1 MTPLR
6 QALGAAYPTHHM
18 DPDTVASIT
27 RAMQKIEMREKAHII
42 AAPMRALMDL
52 LATGEAY
59 EIDGRVVMSMPD
71 IDERFAERAE
81 WVEVPPAIEG
91 WRDCWQRLAP
101 DISTYYLGVL
111 AARLRD
117 DKPLT
122 PRLVEQARHE
132 FDATVQRL
140 VDIPPGQVT
149 SAIRTTEIAW
159 EMEKIYRTEEVA

>member
-1 MTPLR
+1 MSALR
-6 QALGAAYPTHHM
+6 QAIGAAYPAHNM

-27 RAMQKIEMREKAHII
+27 RGMRVIEKREKANII

-59 EIDGRVVMSMPD
+59 EADGRVVMRMPD

-117 DKPLT
+117 DKPIT
-122 PRLVEQARHE
+122 PRLVEQARAE
-132 FDATVQRL
+132 FDRTVAR
-140 VDIPPGQVT
+140 IPEIEDGRIS
-149 SAIRTTEIAW
+149 SAIVTTQIAW
-159 EMEKIYRTEEVA
+159 EVEKMQRSEAA

>member
-1 MTPLR
+1 MRKPTTALPRWLQAGLDRAERERKANIIARPMRNLMDMLR
-6 QALGAAYPTHHM
+6 Q
-18 DPDTVASIT
+18 
-27 RAMQKIEMREKAHII
+27 
-42 AAPMRALMDL
+42 
-52 LATGEAY
+52 GEVY
-59 EIDGRVVMSMPD
+59 EIDGRAVMRMPEV
-71 IDERFAERAE
+71 DEQFATRAE
-81 WVEVPPAIEG
+81 WCEIAPAIEG

-122 PRLVEQARHE
+122 PRLVEQAREE
-132 FDATVQRL
+132 FDATVARL

-159 EMEKIYRTEEVA
+159 EIEKLQRGEAA

>member
-1 MTPLR
+1 MSPLR

-27 RAMQKIEMREKAHII
+27 RGMRRIEKREKAHII

-59 EIDGRVVMSMPD
+59 EADGRVVMRMPD

-117 DKPLT
+117 DKPIT
-122 PRLVEQARHE
+122 PRLVGQARAE
-132 FDATVQRL
+132 FDATVAR
-140 VDIPPGQVT
+140 IPEIEDGRIS
-149 SAIRTTEIAW
+149 SAIVTTQIAW
-159 EMEKIYRTEEVA
+159 EVERMQRSEAA

>member
-1 MTPLR
+1 MR
-6 QALGAAYPTHHM
+6 KAIALPA
-18 DPDTVASIT
+18 
-27 RAMQKIEMREKAHII
+27 II
-42 AAPMRALMDL
+42 AAGIARAERERRANVIARPMRALMDL

-59 EIDGRVVMSMPD
+59 EADGRVVMRMPD

-117 DKPLT
+117 DKPIT
-122 PRLVEQARHE
+122 PRLVEQARAE
-132 FDATVQRL
+132 FDRTVAR
-140 VDIPPGQVT
+140 IPEIEDGRIS
-149 SAIRTTEIAW
+149 SAIVTTQIAW
-159 EMEKIYRTEEVA
+159 EVEKMREVGG

>member
-18 DPDTVASIT
+18 DPETVASIT

-59 EIDGRVVMSMPD
+59 EAGGRVVMSMSD
-71 IDERFAERAE
+71 IDERFAECAE
-81 WVEVPPAIEG
+81 WVEVTPAIEG

-117 DKPLT
+117 DKPIT
-122 PRLVEQARHE
+122 PRLVEQARAE
-132 FDATVQRL
+132 FDATVARL
-140 VDIPPGQVT
+140 ADIPPGRVL

-159 EMEKIYRTEEVA
+159 EVEKLQRGEGA

>member
-6 QALGAAYPTHHM
+6 HALGAAYPTHHM
-18 DPDTVASIT
+18 DPETVASIT
-27 RAMQKIEMREKAHII
+27 RGMRKIEKREKAQII

-59 EIDGRVVMSMPD
+59 EADGCVVMAMPD

-117 DKPLT
+117 DKPIT
-122 PRLVEQARHE
+122 PRLVEQARAE
-132 FDATVQRL
+132 FDATVTR
-140 VDIPPGQVT
+140 IPEIEDGRIS
-149 SAIRTTEIAW
+149 SAIVTTQIAW
-159 EMEKIYRTEEVA
+159 EVEKLQRGEGA

>member
-1 MTPLR
+1 MNTLR
-6 QALGAAYPTHHM
+6 QALGAAFPTHHM
-18 DPDTVASIT
+18 DPETVASIT
-27 RAMQKIEMREKAHII
+27 RAMRKIEMHDRAQII

-59 EIDGRVVMSMPD
+59 EIDGRVVMAMPD
-71 IDERFAERAE
+71 IDRPLAERAE

-117 DKPLT
+117 DNPIT
-122 PRLVEQARHE
+122 PRLVEQARAE
-132 FDATVQRL
+132 FDATVAR
-140 VDIPPGQVT
+140 IPEIEDGKIA

-159 EMEKIYRTEEVA
+159 ELEKLQTQEAAA

>member
-1 MTPLR
+1 MSILAR
-6 QALGAAYPTHHM
+6 SIGSAYPTHGM
-18 DPDTVASIT
+18 DPETVASIS
-27 RAMQKIEMREKAHII
+27 RAMQRKEMAEKADII

-59 EIDGRVVMSMPD
+59 EADGRVVMRMQD

-101 DISTYYLGVL
+101 DISTYHLGIL
-111 AARLRD
+111 GERLRE
-117 DKPLT
+117 DKPIT
-122 PRLVEQARHE
+122 PRLVEKAQAE
-132 FDATVQRL
+132 FERTVKRIADL
-140 VDIPPGQVT
+140 PPGQIT

-159 EMEKIYRTEEVA
+159 EVEKMMSMEACE

>member
-1 MTPLR
+1 MSPLR

-27 RAMQKIEMREKAHII
+27 RGMRKIEKREKAQII

-59 EIDGRVVMSMPD
+59 EADGRVVMRMPD

-117 DKPLT
+117 DKPIT
-122 PRLVEQARHE
+122 PRLVEQARAE
-132 FDATVQRL
+132 FDRTVARIL
-140 VDIPPGQVT
+140 EIEDGRIS
-149 SAIRTTEIAW
+149 SAIVTTQIAW
-159 EMEKIYRTEEVA
+159 EVERMQRSEAA

>member
-1 MTPLR
+1 MIPLR

-18 DPDTVASIT
+18 DPETVASIT
-27 RAMQKIEMREKAHII
+27 RGMRKIEKREKAHII

-59 EIDGRVVMSMPD
+59 EVDGCVVMRMPD

-91 WRDCWQRLAP
+91 WRDCWRRLAP

-117 DKPLT
+117 DKPIT
-122 PRLVEQARHE
+122 PRLVEQARGE
-132 FDATVQRL
+132 FEQTIQRIPSLPEGAITDAIL
-140 VDIPPGQVT
+140 
-149 SAIRTTEIAW
+149 RTRIAW
-159 EMEKIYRTEEVA
+159 EFERMQKEAA